1 MILLENFSRS
11 FLRNYE
17 EELTIIKRSNIVFES
32 VELMDY
38 KLRRRRL
45 RRGRS
50 YIKSPEWLLH
60 KGVTINPKNGNDDEC
75 LRWSIISALNY
86 NKIMKKYFQNIFE
99 KIKHEDKDFSSHQG
113 DWENFEQNNES
124 IALNVLFSSQD
135 SEEITLVYKSEHNLE
150 RENKVLLLMI
160 NDDDE
165 KYHYF
170 AVKSKL
176 ELYSFKLLRSKK
188 ESITNEDNCFENA
201 LNN

>member
-1 MILLENFSRS
+1 MTRIILLENISRS

-38 KLRRRRL
+38 KLRRRHL

-60 KGVTINPKNGNDDEC
+60 KGLTINPKNRNDDEC

-86 NKIMKKYFQNIFE
+86 NKITKKQFQNIFE

-113 DWENFEQNNES
+113 D
-124 IALNVLFSSQD
+124 
-135 SEEITLVYKSEHNLE
+135 
-150 RENKVLLLMI
+150 
-160 NDDDE
+160 
-165 KYHYF
+165 
-170 AVKSKL
+170 
-176 ELYSFKLLRSKK
+176 
-188 ESITNEDNCFENA
+188 
-201 LNN
+201 